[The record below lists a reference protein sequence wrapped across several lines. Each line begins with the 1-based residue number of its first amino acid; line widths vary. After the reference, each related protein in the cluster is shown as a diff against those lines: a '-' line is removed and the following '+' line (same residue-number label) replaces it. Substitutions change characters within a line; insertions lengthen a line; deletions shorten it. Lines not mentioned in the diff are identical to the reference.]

1 MIGIVLSKNNIFLLI
16 LVIGIGISLS
26 FLSYHYS
33 GLTADQIAGVA
44 STDIKSNAIIET
56 DGLSRTLLHVID
68 PISTNLEILSNV
80 VNYSNIEGTKVL
92 IDRVQ
97 DSTKNLTE
105 GYYWIDEKGRIV
117 SISNVSS
124 SLIHSYGSIDLS
136 NREYFVIPKETKSKY
151 YSSAIESIDKIPR
164 LYISFPIIEKSNN
177 SSKSIF
183 KGVIVSSIKI
193 HKLGNFLQ
201 SELTPQVA
209 SNVGLMDKNGVI
221 IYSRNPVLIGNNY
234 LDTKFQSLIPKEI
247 KGPYNS
253 ILQRSLNGSSGA
265 DDLLLKGGNKTTIS
279 YQPVYIGGKYLWTL
293 FVSAPHQLATEVGVL
308 INNQKNFSTLMVLI
322 IGGVA
327 LGIAFLILSWN
338 KQLESAVS
346 SRTTELKEAN
356 NSLKENNK
364 LLELANKKLSIHDK
378 MQKEFINIAAHE
390 LRTPIMP
397 ILGDAIFLEKQFEAG
412 KKEVMVDREQV
423 SSIIRN
429 AKRLK
434 RLASDI
440 LDITKIE
447 SQSLKLH
454 KEKFNIRDVII
465 SSISDIKVQI
475 TSSNPEQLDN
485 LHIIYNPKD
494 VFVYADKNRITQVM
508 FNLLSNS
515 LKFTENGSI
524 IIDVLLEKDKIK
536 NIDYLVVNISDSGQG
551 IDPEI
556 LPRLFTKFVSKSF
569 EGTGLG
575 LFISKSIIHSHSGSI
590 WAYNNPGKGATFCF
604 KIPQNN

>member
-1 MIGIVLSKNNIFLLI
+1 MIGIVLSKNNVFLLI
-16 LVIGIGISLS
+16 LVIGVGISLA

-33 GLTADQIAGVA
+33 GITADQIAGVA
-44 STDIKSNAIIET
+44 SNDIRSNAIIET
-56 DGLSRTLLHVID
+56 DGLSRTLLHIID
-68 PISTNLEILSNV
+68 PISTNLEVLSNM
-80 VNYSNIEGTKVL
+80 VNYSNIEGTQKL
-92 IDRVQ
+92 IDRLQ
-97 DSTKNLTE
+97 NSTKNLTE
-105 GYYWIDEKGRIV
+105 GYYWIDEKGKIIA
-117 SISNVSS
+117 ISNVNPNS
-124 SLIHSYGSIDLS
+124 IHSYGSIDLS
-136 NREYFVIPKETKSKY
+136 NREYFVIPKETMSKY
-151 YSSAIESIDKIPR
+151 YSSAIESIDKVPR
-164 LYISFPIIEKSNN
+164 LYISFPIIEKIN

-183 KGVIVSSIKI
+183 KGVVVSSIKI
-193 HKLGNFLQ
+193 HELGNFLQ

-209 SNVGLMDKNGVI
+209 SNVGLMDKNGII
-221 IYSRNPVLIGNNY
+221 IYSRNPVLIGKNY
-234 LDTKFQSLIPKEI
+234 LDAKFQSLIPKEI

-253 ILQRSLNGSSGA
+253 ILERSLKGSSGA
-265 DDLLLKGGNKTTIS
+265 DDLLLMGGNKTTIS
-279 YQPVYIGGKYLWTL
+279 YQPVFIGGKYLWTL
-293 FVSAPHQLATEVGVL
+293 FVSAPHQLATEVGNL
-308 INNQKNFSTLMVLI
+308 INNQKNFSTLIVLT

-338 KQLESAVS
+338 KQLESAVN
-346 SRTTELKEAN
+346 SRTAELKEAN
-356 NSLKENNK
+356 DSLKENNK

-397 ILGDAIFLEKQFEAG
+397 ILGDAIFLEKQFDAG
-412 KKEVMVDREQV
+412 KTEVKVDREQV

-447 SQSLKLH
+447 SHSLKLN
-454 KEKFNIRDVII
+454 KETFNIRDVIV

-475 TSSNPEQLDN
+475 TSSNPEQLNN
-485 LHIIYNPKD
+485 LHILYNLKD
-494 VFVYADKNRITQVM
+494 IFVFADKNRITQVM

-515 LKFTENGSI
+515 LKFTENGNI
-524 IIDVLLEKDKIK
+524 TIDVVLEKDKIK
-536 NIDYLVVNISDSGQG
+536 NKDFVVVSISDSGQG

-575 LFISKSIIHSHSGSI
+575 LFISKSIIHSHDGEI
-590 WAYNNPGKGATFCF
+590 WAFNNPDNNGATFCF
-604 KIPQNN
+604 KIPQN

>member
-1 MIGIVLSKNNIFLLI
+1 MIGIVLSKNNVFLLI
-16 LVIGIGISLS
+16 LVIGVGISLA

-33 GLTADQIAGVA
+33 GITADQIAGVA
-44 STDIKSNAIIET
+44 SNDIRSNAIIET
-56 DGLSRTLLHVID
+56 DGLSRTLLHIID
-68 PISTNLEILSNV
+68 PISTNLEVLSNM
-80 VNYSNIEGTKVL
+80 VNYSNIEGTQKL
-92 IDRVQ
+92 IDRLQ
-97 DSTKNLTE
+97 NSTKNLTE
-105 GYYWIDEKGRIV
+105 GYYWIDEKGKIIA
-117 SISNVSS
+117 ISNVNPN
-124 SLIHSYGSIDLS
+124 LIHSYGSIDLS
-136 NREYFVIPKETKSKY
+136 NREYFVIPKETMFKY
-151 YSSAIESIDKIPR
+151 YSSAIESIDKVPR
-164 LYISFPIIEKSNN
+164 LYISFPIIEKIN

-183 KGVIVSSIKI
+183 KGVVVSSIKI
-193 HKLGNFLQ
+193 HELGNFLQ

-209 SNVGLMDKNGVI
+209 SNVGLMDKNGII
-221 IYSRNPVLIGNNY
+221 IYSRNPILIGKNY
-234 LDTKFQSLIPKEI
+234 LDAKFQSLIPKEI

-253 ILQRSLNGSSGA
+253 ILERSLKGSSGA
-265 DDLLLKGGNKTTIS
+265 DDLLLMGGNKTTIS
-279 YQPVYIGGKYLWTL
+279 YQPVFIGGKYLWTL
-293 FVSAPHQLATEVGVL
+293 FVSAPHQLATEVGNL
-308 INNQKNFSTLMVLI
+308 INNQKNFSTLIVLT

-338 KQLESAVS
+338 KQLESAVN
-346 SRTTELKEAN
+346 SRTAELKEAN
-356 NSLKENNK
+356 DSLKENNK

-397 ILGDAIFLEKQFEAG
+397 ILGDAIFLEKQFDAG
-412 KKEVMVDREQV
+412 KTEVKVDREQV

-447 SQSLKLH
+447 SHSLKLN
-454 KEKFNIRDVII
+454 KETFNIRDVIV

-475 TSSNPEQLDN
+475 TSSNPEQLNN
-485 LHIIYNPKD
+485 LHILYNLKD
-494 VFVYADKNRITQVM
+494 IFVFADKNRITQVM

-515 LKFTENGSI
+515 LKFTENGNI
-524 IIDVLLEKDKIK
+524 TIDVVLEKDKIK
-536 NIDYLVVNISDSGQG
+536 NKDFVVVSISDSGQG

-575 LFISKSIIHSHSGSI
+575 LFISKSIIHSHDGEI
-590 WAYNNPGKGATFCF
+590 WAFNNPDNNGATFCF
-604 KIPQNN
+604 KIPQN

>member
-1 MIGIVLSKNNIFLLI
+1 MIGIVLSKNNVFLLI
-16 LVIGIGISLS
+16 LVIGVGISLA

-33 GLTADQIAGVA
+33 GITADQIAGVA
-44 STDIKSNAIIET
+44 SNDIRSNAIIET
-56 DGLSRTLLHVID
+56 DGLSRTLLHIID
-68 PISTNLEILSNV
+68 PISTNLEVLSNM
-80 VNYSNIEGTKVL
+80 VNYSNIGGTQKL
-92 IDRVQ
+92 IDRLQ
-97 DSTKNLTE
+97 NSTKNLTE
-105 GYYWIDEKGRIV
+105 GYYWIDEKGKIIA
-117 SISNVSS
+117 ISNVNPNS
-124 SLIHSYGSIDLS
+124 IHSYGSIDLS
-136 NREYFVIPKETKSKY
+136 NREYFVIPKETMSKY
-151 YSSAIESIDKIPR
+151 YSSAIESIDKVPR
-164 LYISFPIIEKSNN
+164 LYISFPIIEKIN

-183 KGVIVSSIKI
+183 KGVVVSSIKI
-193 HKLGNFLQ
+193 HELGNFLQ

-209 SNVGLMDKNGVI
+209 SNVGLMDKNGII
-221 IYSRNPVLIGNNY
+221 IYSRNPVLIGKNY
-234 LDTKFQSLIPKEI
+234 LDAKFQSLIPKEI

-253 ILQRSLNGSSGA
+253 ILERSLKGSSGA
-265 DDLLLKGGNKTTIS
+265 DDLLLMGGNKTTIS
-279 YQPVYIGGKYLWTL
+279 YQPVFIGGKYLWTL
-293 FVSAPHQLATEVGVL
+293 FVSAPHQLATEVGNL
-308 INNQKNFSTLMVLI
+308 INNQKNFSTLIVLT

-338 KQLESAVS
+338 KQLESAVN
-346 SRTTELKEAN
+346 SRTAELKEAN
-356 NSLKENNK
+356 DSLKENNK

-397 ILGDAIFLEKQFEAG
+397 ILGDAIFLEKQFDAG
-412 KKEVMVDREQV
+412 KTEVKVDREQV

-447 SQSLKLH
+447 SHSLKLN
-454 KEKFNIRDVII
+454 KETFNIRDVIV

-475 TSSNPEQLDN
+475 TSSNPEQLNN
-485 LHIIYNPKD
+485 LHILYNLKD
-494 VFVYADKNRITQVM
+494 IFVFADKNRITQVM

-515 LKFTENGSI
+515 LKFTENGNI
-524 IIDVLLEKDKIK
+524 TIEVVLEKDKIK
-536 NIDYLVVNISDSGQG
+536 NKDFVVVSISDSGQG

-575 LFISKSIIHSHSGSI
+575 LFISKSIIHSHDGEI
-590 WAYNNPGKGATFCF
+590 WAFNNPDNNGATFCF
-604 KIPQNN
+604 KIPQN